1 MLAMQYSILL
11 PGNYDSALVRERVNN
26 RKSLFDEHDGL
37 VHKSFLYNEA
47 DNLYAPFYVW
57 KDVVEAQKFLFA
69 DLFKG
74 VIDTFSRCRVRSW
87 FSTDMVYGNRAL
99 QPTYALREVDIVP
112 TEARLDAFLAQEK
125 EAQSRLLTNPNLY
138 MHVVALDADRWE
150 ILRYS
155 LWKDAASAEK
165 PLADSYLS
173 YEVLHVSEPR

>member
-1 MLAMQYSILL
+1 MLAMQYSIRL
-11 PGNYDSALVRERVNN
+11 PADYDSAQIRQRVNQ

-37 VHKSFLYNEA
+37 VHKSFLYSEA

-87 FSTDMVYGNRAL
+87 FTTDMAYGNRAL
-99 QPTYALREVDIVP
+99 TPAFARREVDMIP
-112 TEARLDAFLAQEK
+112 PEMPLDKFLAEEK
-125 EAQSRLLTNPNLY
+125 EAQNALLSNPNLY

-155 LWKDAASAEK
+155 LWSDAQGAAK
-165 PLADSYLS
+165 PLSDSYIN